1 MIQYISKPFKWFFKF
16 INFDYT
22 KFVLLS
28 LLTWIMELMGYFFSA
43 YAVLNT
49 LPSLHIFNLMPI
61 GTFSTLIPSAP
72 GAIGTFE
79 YFLSNTMHYLNYS
92 EIDISLTNNQLD
104 QNYDNQEEKKIF
116 NTNEKL
122 ISDTIE
128 DKNKTKKSFGISKFL
143 SYLLVS
149 IIFFIASI
157 IVLDTFKSPLSNTIP
172 GLEIFLYNFF
182 ETLKDLYLF
191 IKNLFI

>member
-1 MIQYISKPFKWFFKF
+1 MIIDCISCSKKF
-16 INFDYT
+16 EVN
-22 KFVLLS
+22 S
-28 LLTWIMELMGYFFSA
+28 S
-43 YAVLNT
+43 
-49 LPSLHIFNLMPI
+49 
-61 GTFSTLIPSAP
+61 LIPENGRTIQCGSCNHVWLYKPKIDAQKNE
-72 GAIGTFE
+72 TTSDVNE
-79 YFLSNTMHYLNYS
+79 NQNDS
-92 EIDISLTNNQLD
+92 EVDISLTNNQLD
-104 QNYDNQEEKKIF
+104 QNHDNQEEKKIF

-128 DKNKTKKSFGISKFL
+128 DKNKTKKTFGISKFL

-149 IIFFIASI
+149 IISFIALI

-172 GLEIFLYNFF
+172 GIEIFLYNFF

>member
-1 MIQYISKPFKWFFKF
+1 MIIDCINCSKKF
-16 INFDYT
+16 EVN
-22 KFVLLS
+22 S
-28 LLTWIMELMGYFFSA
+28 S
-43 YAVLNT
+43 
-49 LPSLHIFNLMPI
+49 
-61 GTFSTLIPSAP
+61 LIPDNGRTIQCGSCNHVWFYKPQIDAQKNE
-72 GAIGTFE
+72 TTSDVNE
-79 YFLSNTMHYLNYS
+79 NQNDS
-92 EIDISLTNNQLD
+92 EVDISLKNNQLD
-104 QNYDNQEEKKIF
+104 QNHDNQEEKKIF

-128 DKNKTKKSFGISKFL
+128 DKNKTKKTFGISKFL

-149 IIFFIASI
+149 IISFIALI
-157 IVLDTFKSPLSNTIP
+157 IVLDTFKSPLSNIIP

>member
-1 MIQYISKPFKWFFKF
+1 MIIDCISCSKKF
-16 INFDYT
+16 EVN
-22 KFVLLS
+22 S
-28 LLTWIMELMGYFFSA
+28 S
-43 YAVLNT
+43 
-49 LPSLHIFNLMPI
+49 
-61 GTFSTLIPSAP
+61 LIPENGRTIQCGSCNHVWLYKPKIDAQKNET
-72 GAIGTFE
+72 ASDVNE
-79 YFLSNTMHYLNYS
+79 NQNDS
-92 EIDISLTNNQLD
+92 EVDISLTNNQLD
-104 QNYDNQEEKKIF
+104 QNHDNQEEKKIF

-149 IIFFIASI
+149 IIFFIALI
-157 IVLDTFKSPLSNTIP
+157 IVLDTFKSPLSNIIP

>member
-1 MIQYISKPFKWFFKF
+1 MIIDCISCSKKF
-16 INFDYT
+16 EIN
-22 KFVLLS
+22 S
-28 LLTWIMELMGYFFSA
+28 S
-43 YAVLNT
+43 
-49 LPSLHIFNLMPI
+49 
-61 GTFSTLIPSAP
+61 LIPENGRTIQCGSCNHVWFYKPQIDAQKNE
-72 GAIGTFE
+72 TTSDVNE
-79 YFLSNTMHYLNYS
+79 NQNDN
-92 EIDISLTNNQLD
+92 EVDISLRNNQLD
-104 QNYDNQEEKKIF
+104 QNHDNQEEKKIF

-128 DKNKTKKSFGISKFL
+128 DKNKTKKTFGISKFL

-149 IIFFIASI
+149 IISFIALI

>member
-1 MIQYISKPFKWFFKF
+1 MIIDCISCSKKF
-16 INFDYT
+16 EVN
-22 KFVLLS
+22 S
-28 LLTWIMELMGYFFSA
+28 S
-43 YAVLNT
+43 
-49 LPSLHIFNLMPI
+49 
-61 GTFSTLIPSAP
+61 LIPENGRTIQCGSCNHVWFYKPQIDAQKNER
-72 GAIGTFE
+72 TSDVNE
-79 YFLSNTMHYLNYS
+79 NQNDT
-92 EIDISLTNNQLD
+92 EVDISLTNNQLD
-104 QNYDNQEEKKIF
+104 QNHDNQEEKKIF

-128 DKNKTKKSFGISKFL
+128 DKNKTKKTFGISKFL

-149 IIFFIASI
+149 IISFIALI